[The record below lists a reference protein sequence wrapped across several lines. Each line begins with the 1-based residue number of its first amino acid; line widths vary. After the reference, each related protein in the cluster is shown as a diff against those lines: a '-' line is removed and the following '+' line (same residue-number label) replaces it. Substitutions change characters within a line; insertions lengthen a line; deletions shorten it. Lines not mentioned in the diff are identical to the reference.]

1 VCGCGPTGAVP
12 DAGRRLRVARSLTR
26 FARSAPVSTSP
37 LAWVG
42 SRPREGAHGPE
53 QHGLAADVEALDV
66 RTPEESWLVLARYCR
81 IGIVHEEG
89 TYANGNASSVPHR
102 GPALDRE
109 TLSTVLL
116 ALRIRL

>member
-1 VCGCGPTGAVP
+1 MNQERRNNALERPGFAGC
-12 DAGRRLRVARSLTR
+12 
-26 FARSAPVSTSP
+26 SP
-37 LAWVG
+37 RALAWVG

-53 QHGLAADVEALDV
+53 QHGLAADLEAMDV
-66 RTPEESWLVLARYCR
+66 RTAEESWLVLARYCR

-89 TYANGNASSVPHR
+89 TYASGNASSVPHR
-102 GPALDRE
+102 RPALDRE